1 MCEEGERCVRR
12 GGGVPV
18 YKHGT
23 PRHKTNTQ
31 ARRHTLTHPVEGQV
45 KFFRLY
51 KNFLAVELSAR
62 PEDMKSYCS
71 YINSQAPSPSLPPSF
86 PLSLLPFLP
95 PSFPL
100 PFFLHPSL
108 PLAPSLFSSSSH
120 PLSFPSPPP
129 PLSYSLPPFSS
140 FHLYLSPILSFPL
153 PLSLFFSL
161 PREKQVPPPPPP
173 FPTPLLSVA
182 LSASLLRQ
190 CSPTRRT

>member
-71 YINSQAPSPSLPPSF
+71 YINSQARSPSLPPSF
-86 PLSLLPFLP
+86 PLPPSSPSSLAPFLSPSLP
-95 PSFPL
+95 PS
-100 PFFLHPSL
+100 
-108 PLAPSLFSSSSH
+108 
-120 PLSFPSPPP
+120 
-129 PLSYSLPPFSS
+129 
-140 FHLYLSPILSFPL
+140 LSP
-153 PLSLFFSL
+153 
-161 PREKQVPPPPPP
+161 
-173 FPTPLLSVA
+173 
-182 LSASLLRQ
+182 
-190 CSPTRRT
+190 